1 MYMVIR
7 NLAKRYGDKVVLQDI
22 SLQVEKGRLV
32 ALLGPSGCGKT
43 TLLNAIAG
51 LADIDGGS
59 IHVDGQLY
67 SGTGRTLPP
76 ERRKI
81 GMVFQDFALWPHM
94 NVYDN
99 IAFGLK
105 VQKQTRSAIEKR
117 VRHVLEAVRMGGYEK
132 RYPHQLSGGQKQRV
146 AIARAL
152 APEPAVLLMD
162 EPLSSLDAKLRE
174 EMRWE
179 LLGIVQ
185 HEKTTTIYVTHDQ
198 VEALSMADHV
208 VVMNQG
214 RIEQQGPPAALY
226 QRPHTVFTASFLGVS
241 NLYTGRIRSRDPLR
255 QTVTVDCGG
264 FCLEARDDGTARGDR
279 TTVAVRPAD
288 IELRAQGGGSE
299 EEAGLSL
306 NVLRATVVQRAFHG
320 ITWQYRVLLDATLDV
335 LCEVWH
341 AQALPIG
348 ARVCLHFPMSACL
361 TVNDSPGEAVRL

>member
-1 MYMVIR
+1 MYIAIS
-7 NLAKRYGDKVVLQDI
+7 NLAKSFGDKVVLQDI
-22 SLQVEKGRLV
+22 SLNVEKGRLV

-43 TLLNAIAG
+43 TLLNALAG
-51 LADIDGGS
+51 LIDIDGGS
-59 IHVDGQLY
+59 IRVGGQLY
-67 SGTGRTLPP
+67 SGRGQTLPP

-94 NVYDN
+94 TVYEN

-105 VQKQTRSAIEKR
+105 VQKLARSLVAQR
-117 VRHVLEAVRMGGYEK
+117 VTHVLETVRMGGFEK

-185 HEKTTTIYVTHDQ
+185 HEGMTTVYVTHDQ
-198 VEALSMADHV
+198 IEALSMADHV

-214 RIEQQGPPAALY
+214 RIEQQGSPTALY
-226 QRPHTVFTASFLGVS
+226 RQPCTVFTASFLGAS
-241 NLYTGRIRSRDPLR
+241 NLYSGPIRSRDTLR

-264 FCLEARDDGTARGDR
+264 FLLEAVESGDARGDR
-279 TTVAVRPAD
+279 ATVAVRPSDIRLHAEDAD
-288 IELRAQGGGSE
+288 AGVDSGMAGSRA
-299 EEAGLSL
+299 
-306 NVLRATVVQRAFHG
+306 RAIVVQRAFHG
-320 ITWQYRVLLDATLDV
+320 VTWQYRVSLDGADGV
-335 LCEVWH
+335 RCEVWH
-341 AQALPIG
+341 EEALPVG
-348 ARVCLHFPMSACL
+348 TPVRLHFPLSACL
-361 TVNDSPGEAVRL
+361 TVDDLHSDRIF